1 MNIDC
6 KVRVH
11 DIPMEMFEVFAACEK
26 SRIVIGTMWVWITYD
41 NDFDFYLSLED
52 SATYIEENGDA

>member
-11 DIPMEMFEVFAACEK
+11 DIPMEMFGVLAACEK
-26 SRIVIGTMWVWITYD
+26 SRVVIGESWVWISYN
-41 NDFDFYLSLED
+41 NDFDFYLSKED
-52 SATYIEENGDA
+52 STTYIEENGDA